1 MHAGR
6 TSAVVLMSG
15 FDNFYSELDTLVK
28 SFKKNDVMIKLEP
41 DLESQIIRIF
51 GEKITA
57 LGRAKTGL
65 GDVSELS
72 FATAEHHPYWVLL
85 YHVCQIARVTLEKW
99 ESDFTKD
106 DLNEISWSIDEL
118 KNSYQKILERPHNDH

>member
-65 GDVSELS
+65 GMFLNS
-72 FATAEHHPYWVLL
+72 LL
-85 YHVCQIARVTLEKW
+85 LLPNIIRIGHYYTTYARLPE
-99 ESDFTKD
+99 
-106 DLNEISWSIDEL
+106 
-118 KNSYQKILERPHNDH
+118 